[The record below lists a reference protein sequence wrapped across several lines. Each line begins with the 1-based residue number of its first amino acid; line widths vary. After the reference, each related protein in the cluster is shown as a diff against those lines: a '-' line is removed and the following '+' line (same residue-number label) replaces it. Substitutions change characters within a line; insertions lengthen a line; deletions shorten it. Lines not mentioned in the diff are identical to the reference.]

1 MHVRNY
7 KPMLIRE
14 YIYNSLKNIYL
25 AEESRNIATI
35 VCRDILGL
43 SELDIYTG
51 KYINLSE
58 EKKRLLENSLVRLL
72 NSEPIQYIL
81 EETEFYGLPFFVNK
95 NVLIPRPETEELVE
109 LILKEHPHPTDLKIL
124 DIGTGSGAI
133 AIALAK
139 HMKNSSVAAWDIS
152 YKALDIAVMNAK
164 ANSVDIAFRMVDVL
178 NEYPQTETFDIIV
191 SNPPYIAEREKALM
205 NRNVLEWEPATA
217 LFVPDNDPLLFYRN
231 IAQLGK
237 QILVPGGKLYFEIN
251 RSYGKE
257 TVELLKENG
266 YRDVQLIQDMYG
278 NDRIITAV
286 L

>member
-1 MHVRNY
+1 
-7 KPMLIRE
+7 MLTRE
-14 YIYNSLKNIYL
+14 YIYNSLKDLYPP
-25 AEESRNIATI
+25 EECRSIATI
-35 VCRDILGL
+35 VCRDVLNL

-58 EKKRLLENSLVRLL
+58 EKRRLLENSLVRLL

-81 EETEFYGLPFFVNK
+81 EETEFYGLRFFVNK

-109 LILKEHPHPTDLKIL
+109 LILKEHPQPTDLKIL

-164 ANSVDIAFRMVDVL
+164 ANSVDIEFRMVDIL
-178 NEYPQTETFDIIV
+178 NEYPLTETFDIIV

-231 IAQLGK
+231 IAQAGI
-237 QILVPGGKLYFEIN
+237 QMLVPEGKLYFEIN
-251 RSYGKE
+251 RSFGKD
-257 TVELLKENG
+257 TVELLNEIG
-266 YRDVQLIQDMYG
+266 YRNIQLIKDIFG
-278 NDRIITAV
+278 NDRIVTAT